1 MYSIGRI
8 AMLTDHEEYKEAEQ
22 LEKWFQKF
30 IEVHK
35 KTLSFHRKKVEHIWL
50 SLSIADRLSVVDEVT
65 HRIRMC
71 RKQNITYG
79 DAIYGVFTE
88 TAHLAAVRLRPD
100 TRTLVEGE
108 PE

>member
-1 MYSIGRI
+1 
-8 AMLTDHEEYKEAEQ
+8 MLTDHEEYIEAEQ
-22 LEKWFQKF
+22 LEKWFRKF

-35 KTLSFHRKKVEHIWL
+35 SALGVGRKKVENIWL

-79 DAIYGVFTE
+79 DAIKGCFTE
-88 TAHLAAVRLRPD
+88 AEHNAAVRLRPD
-100 TRTLVEGE
+100 ARTLVEGE